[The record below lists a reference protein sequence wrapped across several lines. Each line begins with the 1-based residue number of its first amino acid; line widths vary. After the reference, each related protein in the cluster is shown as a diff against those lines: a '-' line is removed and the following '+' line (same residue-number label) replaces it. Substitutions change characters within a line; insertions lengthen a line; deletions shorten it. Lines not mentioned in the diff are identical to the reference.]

1 MIPAWPALSCLMLA
15 VSWYSAK
22 VISEPD
28 KSMRW
33 KLVVLERA
41 RNFPGYL
48 SLAVSGE
55 TGRAHLGL
63 MVRLRNLSCF
73 IVSADVWHTILHL
86 FVMQSAC
93 MLAHIILSASLLL
106 PPPPTPIGLFKL
118 KITSRFMTM
127 KGMGA
132 RERKTCWLKDS
143 WPYLPPSTA
152 SLDHLYLLNFISDC
166 GNWGTKSQTWG
177 DSPLSILKSFQQC
190 RSRDRLTL
198 SGIPGS
204 YLLCGMI
211 KGCWE
216 GLMCGLF
223 GKGHQSP
230 KKGSAP

>member
-1 MIPAWPALSCLMLA
+1 MIPAWPALSCLVL
-15 VSWYSAK
+15 VISWYSVK

-28 KSMRW
+28 RSMRL
-33 KLVVLERA
+33 KLLVLERA

-55 TGRAHLGL
+55 TGPAHLGL
-63 MVRLRNLSCF
+63 ILRLRNLSCF
-73 IVSADVWHTILHL
+73 IVPADVWHAILHL

-93 MLAHIILSASLLL
+93 MLAHIILSASLLF
-106 PPPPTPIGLFKL
+106 PPPPTPFGLFML

-143 WPYLPPSTA
+143 WPYLPPSNA
-152 SLDHLYLLNFISDC
+152 SLDCLYSRNS
-166 GNWGTKSQTWG
+166 GKWGAKSPTWG
-177 DSPLSILKSFQQC
+177 DCPLSILKSFQQC

-204 YLLCGMI
+204 CLLCGVI
-211 KGCWE
+211 KGCCV
-216 GLMCGLF
+216 GLMCDFF

-230 KKGSAP
+230 KKSSSPSF

>member
-1 MIPAWPALSCLMLA
+1 MIPAWPAVSCLVL
-15 VSWYSAK
+15 VLSWYSVK

-28 KSMRW
+28 RSMRW
-33 KLVVLERA
+33 KLLVLERA

-55 TGRAHLGL
+55 TGRAPLGL
-63 MVRLRNLSCF
+63 MLRLWNLSCF
-73 IVSADVWHTILHL
+73 IVPADVWHAILHL

-106 PPPPTPIGLFKL
+106 PPPPTPFGLFML

-152 SLDHLYLLNFISDC
+152 SLDHLYLRNFIP
-166 GNWGTKSQTWG
+166 
-177 DSPLSILKSFQQC
+177 DS
-190 RSRDRLTL
+190 
-198 SGIPGS
+198 
-204 YLLCGMI
+204 
-211 KGCWE
+211 
-216 GLMCGLF
+216 
-223 GKGHQSP
+223 GKGEKGPNLRRLSTIYIKIFSAMEVKGKIDSFRHSRLLSSLWCDQRLLRGFNGWLIQERTP
-230 KKGSAP
+230 KP

>member
-1 MIPAWPALSCLMLA
+1 
-15 VSWYSAK
+15 
-22 VISEPD
+22 
-28 KSMRW
+28 MRW
-33 KLVVLERA
+33 KLLILERA

-55 TGRAHLGL
+55 TGLAHLGL
-63 MVRLRNLSCF
+63 MLRLRNLSCF
-73 IVSADVWHTILHL
+73 IVPADVWHAILHL

-106 PPPPTPIGLFKL
+106 PPPPTPFGLFML

-152 SLDHLYLLNFISDC
+152 SLDRLYSRNFISDS
-166 GNWGTKSQTWG
+166 GNWGVKSQTWG
-177 DSPLSILKSFQQC
+177 DCSLSILKSFQQC
-190 RSRDRLTL
+190 RARDRLTL

-204 YLLCGMI
+204 CLLCGVI
-211 KGCWE
+211 KGCWV
-216 GLMCGLF
+216 GLMHGLF
-223 GKGHQSP
+223 RKGHQSP
-230 KKGSAP
+230 KKSSAPSF